1 MIVVAPR
8 KLAPLM
14 ALALIVAACGSSTP
28 TSSPTL
34 EPGASPTTSAEASPS
49 AAPTPSPEN
58 SPTFEPTASPTA
70 SPTAEPTASPTA
82 TPTATPTA
90 PPAADITRFRRE
102 QQGTGPRDTVDCTDP
117 GFGGTIHLVW
127 RISGATGATLSIDGP
142 GLYDSYQG
150 TSGAADVPFACEE
163 AEHRYTLTTT
173 GGIEPQATLTRTF
186 KRGSAQIS
194 DFAVIGP
201 NCPDTSS
208 LVPMLV
214 SWEIAYA
221 TGVEVW
227 VDDVLY
233 ATYSGKQSP
242 SEGSDAGTFDCSKE
256 SQTYRLVTT
265 GGFGTPAE
273 ETLDG
278 VP

>member
-1 MIVVAPR
+1 MTTIRPSLGAL
-8 KLAPLM
+8 LAVT
-14 ALALIVAACGSSTP
+14 LIVAACGSSTP
-28 TSSPTL
+28 TGSPTL
-34 EPGASPTTSAEASPS
+34 DPAASPTTTAEGSPS
-49 AAPTPSPEN
+49 VEPTTSPEGSPTIEPSPL
-58 SPTFEPTASPTA
+58 PTE
-70 SPTAEPTASPTA
+70 SPTAEPTASPTP

-102 QQGTGPRDTVDCTDP
+102 QQGSGPRDTVDCTDP

-142 GLYDSYQG
+142 GVYDSYQG

-186 KRGSAQIS
+186 KRGSAQIG

-208 LVPMLV
+208 MEPMRV
-214 SWEIAYA
+214 TWEVAYA

-233 ATYSGKQSP
+233 ATYSGKKSP
-242 SEGSDAGTFDCSKE
+242 IEGSDAGMFDCSKS
-256 SQTYRLVTT
+256 SQAYRLVTT
-265 GGFGTPAE
+265 GGYGTHAE
-273 ETLDG
+273 ETLNG